1 MDKLKALLNRL
12 NGWQRI
18 FVVYLLFIHLP
29 LSVAIIAEQRPTAP
43 DKEVLLEQL
52 EKSVV
57 PKDPRFKTKLY
68 SRGEMNNTIEG
79 LSETY
84 EQVIT
89 RMEKEG
95 QIVSMSLNQPNYYW
109 KYTLVMHKDVPM
121 TLRKQTE
128 TFLNEELNRLYWPA
142 ALKEVSIA
150 SMLSL
155 LIAVLLYVFGHSI
168 GWVFRGFF
176 SKSS

>member
-1 MDKLKALLNRL
+1 MGKLKALLNRL

-29 LSVAIIAEQRPTAP
+29 LSVAIIAEQRPTGP

-68 SRGEMNNTIEG
+68 SRWEMNNTIEG

-109 KYTLVMHKDVPM
+109 QYKLVMHKDVPV

-142 ALKEVSIA
+142 ALKEVAIA

-155 LIAVLLYVFGHSI
+155 LIAVVLYVFGYSI
-168 GWVFRGFF
+168 GWVFKGFF
-176 SKSS
+176 RKSS